1 MRGFL
6 WIVVVDRICR
16 CGTTDGKSNAKG
28 QGPAIQLYADFLTA
42 WKSGLLIP
50 RLVQESTV
58 LTPQKTKSES
68 VCCTNRVL

>member
-6 WIVVVDRICR
+6 WISVVDLICR
-16 CGTTDGKSNAKG
+16 CGTTDGKSDAEG
-28 QGPAIQLYADFLTA
+28 QGPAVELYADFSTA

-50 RLVQESTV
+50 SLVQESTV